1 MKKAIVGVF
10 LVTLLASTNKSLAW
24 GREGHHIISQLAFQ
38 MLKPATQEK
47 YLKILNGISVDSAG
61 IWMDAVRGKA
71 PYTSL
76 DVTHYINAEKGEA
89 IDFTATNNV
98 YWELNQVLASLKEKD
113 NIAQFTQQ
121 EQVLIL
127 THLVEDL
134 HQPLH
139 VGYGVDR
146 GGNGVFVQYNNK
158 KYNLHALWDYGIIE
172 QTQITK
178 DEVWNSIESMWG
190 CKKKK
195 IQRIDLKVWMNDART
210 HLDQV
215 YKIENDNIDKK
226 YEKNARKIIKRQLA
240 YAALRLAAAIE
251 QAIG

>member
-1 MKKAIVGVF
+1 MKKAIVGIF
-10 LVTLLASTNKSLAW
+10 CVTLLISSHKVLAW

-61 IWMDAVRGKA
+61 IWMDAVRGKT

-98 YWELNQVLASLKEKD
+98 YWELNQVLTALKEKD
-113 NIAQFTQQ
+113 NKAQFTQQ

-146 GGNGVFVQYNNK
+146 GGNSVFVQYNNK

-226 YEKNARKIIKRQLA
+226 YEKNARKIIKKQLA

-251 QAIG
+251 QSIG